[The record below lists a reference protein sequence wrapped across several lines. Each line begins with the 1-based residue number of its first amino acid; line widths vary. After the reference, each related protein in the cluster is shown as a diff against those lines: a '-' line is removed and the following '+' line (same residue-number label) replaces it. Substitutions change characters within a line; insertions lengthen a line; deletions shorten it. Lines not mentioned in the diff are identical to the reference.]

1 MIGSAY
7 QSILVINHLELAST
21 SSQCFWKSLWKL
33 NLNDRLRLFLWKI
46 AWDILPT
53 TFRIN
58 SILPSSN
65 RLPICLLCKLGD
77 DSLHQIFFNC
87 IFRAHDLFGGM
98 HFGVWIHQPAFNL
111 ISLTNWVQQ
120 IISLGTF
127 LNIPS
132 SNHHKFQIFA
142 AVACD
147 LLWFYRNKSY
157 HEGIIIDIHHISKHI
172 NLIAMEHYNT
182 WHPSLPTA
190 SEMEKWIPPNPPW
203 FMMWSFCVQKYINN
217 K

>member
-77 DSLHQIFFNC
+77 DSLHHLFFNC
-87 IFRAHDLFGGM
+87 IFTRF
-98 HFGVWIHQPAFNL
+98 VWRYSFWPLDSSTFNF
-111 ISLTNWVQQ
+111 ISMTNWVQQ
-120 IISLGTF
+120 IFSPWTF
-127 LNIPS
+127 LNIPLS
-132 SNHHKFQIFA
+132 DHHKFQIFA
-142 AVACD
+142 TVACD
-147 LLWFYRNKSY
+147 LL
-157 HEGIIIDIHHISKHI
+157 
-172 NLIAMEHYNT
+172 
-182 WHPSLPTA
+182 
-190 SEMEKWIPPNPPW
+190 
-203 FMMWSFCVQKYINN
+203 
-217 K
+217 